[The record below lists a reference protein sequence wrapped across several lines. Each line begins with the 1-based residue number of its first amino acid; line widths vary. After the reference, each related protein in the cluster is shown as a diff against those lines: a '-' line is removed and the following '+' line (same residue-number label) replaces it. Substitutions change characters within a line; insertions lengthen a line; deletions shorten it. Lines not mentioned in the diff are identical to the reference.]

1 LKLYEVFFIYIADLV
16 KIVNKLITKKTI
28 ANKIFYISSKN
39 RISILEILKKFQSKY
54 KLTIKYI
61 DHNKGDDLNTHKIT
75 KNRKIIKD
83 QKL

>member
-1 LKLYEVFFIYIADLV
+1 MKSYEVFFIYIADVV

-54 KLTIKYI
+54 KLMIKYI
-61 DHNKGDDLNTHKIT
+61 DHNKGDDINTHENNEK
-75 KNRKIIKD
+75 
-83 QKL
+83 

>member
-1 LKLYEVFFIYIADLV
+1 MKLYEVFFIYIADLV

-54 KLTIKYI
+54 KLMIKYI
-61 DHNKGDDLNTHKIT
+61 DHNKGDDINTHENNEK
-75 KNRKIIKD
+75 
-83 QKL
+83 

>member
-1 LKLYEVFFIYIADLV
+1 LKSYEVFFIYIADVV

-54 KLTIKYI
+54 KLMIKYI
-61 DHNKGDDLNTHKIT
+61 DHNKGDDINTHENNEK
-75 KNRKIIKD
+75 
-83 QKL
+83 

>member
-1 LKLYEVFFIYIADLV
+1 MKSYEVFFIYITDVV

-54 KLTIKYI
+54 KLMIKYI
-61 DHNKGDDLNTHKIT
+61 DHNKGDDINTHENNK
-75 KNRKIIKD
+75 K
-83 QKL
+83 